1 MRSVP
6 GREQGPACVEN
17 CPAQALQL
25 VTENS
30 LTGLSKAR
38 RLRTASLES
47 QPWHASTTDF
57 VPHVITKREQMQ
69 ATPARGEPDK
79 LAIDARKTSFEE
91 IYLPFRTAQAER
103 KPLAA

>member
-1 MRSVP
+1 M
-6 GREQGPACVEN
+6 
-17 CPAQALQL
+17 
-25 VTENS
+25 TENS

-103 KPLAA
+103 GSLSLPEMRRPQYLRMDLSVA